1 VPDGA
6 TADGR
11 GTDVTRTSELNTF
24 LSRLSRN
31 GAATVRKQLA
41 AHPTGHGERRIAY
54 ILSSC
59 RPTGVALLIDPG
71 RATVSAVPTGD
82 ENIRCLRAQHY
93 AAVIT
98 VAGSLLPA

>member
-1 VPDGA
+1 
-6 TADGR
+6 
-11 GTDVTRTSELNTF
+11 
-24 LSRLSRN
+24 
-31 GAATVRKQLA
+31 
-41 AHPTGHGERRIAY
+41 
-54 ILSSC
+54 
-59 RPTGVALLIDPG
+59 VALLIDPG